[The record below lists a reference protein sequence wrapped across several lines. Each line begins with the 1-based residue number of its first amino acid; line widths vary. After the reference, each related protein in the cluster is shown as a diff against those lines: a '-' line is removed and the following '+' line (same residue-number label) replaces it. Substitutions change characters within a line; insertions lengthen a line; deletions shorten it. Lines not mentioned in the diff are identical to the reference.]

1 MCQSRSL
8 GTAQLDNDENV
19 TFEDDKDE
27 LDLYLE
33 QGVTHNHRD
42 TFGWWKVR
50 SVDFPNVA

>member
-42 TFGWWKVR
+42 TFG
-50 SVDFPNVA
+50 